1 MAACFSLAAR
11 PSYGGILGCRLYP
24 IEPFAAFKTQGNVM
38 AFAKQMQAELLSKG
52 VAIGRPFPPLN
63 TMIRVSIGTD
73 AEMVKFRKVFTEVMA
88 S

>member
-1 MAACFSLAAR
+1 M
-11 PSYGGILGCRLYP
+11 
-24 IEPFAAFKTQGNVM
+24 IETGRN
-38 AFAKQMQAELLSKG
+38 AKQMQAEMLAKG

-73 AEMVKFRKVFTEVMA
+73 VEMVKFRKVFAEVMA